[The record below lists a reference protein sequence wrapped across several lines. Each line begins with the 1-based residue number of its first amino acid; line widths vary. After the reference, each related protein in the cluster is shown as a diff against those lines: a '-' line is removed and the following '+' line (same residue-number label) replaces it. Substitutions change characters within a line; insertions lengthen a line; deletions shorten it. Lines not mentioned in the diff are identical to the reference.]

1 MRRIFRTLALS
12 ACLAFLVSTLL
23 AQDKDR
29 SKSETKLDLTR
40 LAMVSGTLEN
50 PGSDKGHLTLSIPYY
65 EPQRRGRPVLKH
77 RNVDLTPAEDMIVR
91 TNFVPVEF
99 DEKGKPRRRTQKELK
114 ELKGDP
120 KLPGYQADASALK
133 RGQQVTCYLEAKK
146 KTGKKDDTD
155 ALVDNKPKVRL
166 ILITAEPP
174 PS

>member
-1 MRRIFRTLALS
+1 MRPIFRALALA
-12 ACLAFLVSTLL
+12 ACLAFVVSTLP
-23 AQDKDR
+23 AQDKDK
-29 SKSETKLDLTR
+29 SKSETKLDLSR
-40 LAMVSGTLEN
+40 LTQIKGKLEN
-50 PGSDKGHLTLSIPYY
+50 AGGEKGHLVLSIPYF

-99 DEKGKPRRRTQKELK
+99 DEKGKPRKRTQKELK

-133 RGQQVTCYLEAKK
+133 RGQEVTCYLETPK
-146 KTGKKDDTD
+146 KTGKKDED
-155 ALVDNKPKVRL
+155 ALTDNKPKVRL
-166 ILITAEPP
+166 VLITAEPP